1 MYRSQRAGSVV
12 RAAKEI
18 VPTRGSVRTSL
29 QSDTKV
35 CHVFFCVMRT
45 FGVAI
50 RVGPPR
56 PQRGSAPAP
65 QFSPS
70 AVRCALPWLGSCEC
84 LRRLLLGEYE
94 CQR

>member
-65 QFSPS
+65 QFSPPPAHPAKGRS
-70 AVRCALPWLGSCEC
+70 RVWSHNLITRAPKATGV
-84 LRRLLLGEYE
+84 
-94 CQR
+94 